1 MSEDKVTES
10 VTSGRGG
17 YKGGSRKG
25 IPNKATSAAREAIA
39 AFVDGNAPRLQAWLD
54 DVAADEPE
62 KAFRLFMDVVEYHI
76 PKLARTE
83 HTGKDGGAIIVQA
96 ANGDESL

>member
-1 MSEDKVTES
+1 
-10 VTSGRGG
+10 
-17 YKGGSRKG
+17 
-25 IPNKATSAAREAIA
+25 
-39 AFVDGNAPRLQAWLD
+39 LQAWLD